1 LRASGVFLTPPGT
14 ADETEDT
21 MNSIDTNLAL
31 DYKTMTA
38 VLALGGEESLS
49 ILGAWNCMKTLARED
64 PEGCVRLMPGLSMD
78 MAALAGFLRCP
89 EALVE
94 KTVSV
99 FAKLRR
105 LTVKDGL
112 IRLPAL
118 GEKHNRNENQ
128 ELCESNRPVLQKK
141 AAAGAAR
148 NGNASGSSVSEEALA
163 RKREQWR
170 IRQANRRARLK
181 QAEASGSGNTV
192 TKRDRCDQRD
202 TMYDQRDMRDTQ
214 RDTTYDLRDT
224 QRDRRDTAPQ
234 IRTAT
239 AVTPMRDLRD
249 TRRDSR
255 DNTAIYNRNVNS
267 YHPLPA
273 SQAHKPV
280 SPYDQFI
287 PRNELPEE
295 DRNVIDTWNRLPLP
309 KYKGLFPDLRDKL
322 HYLLKHYGEATLCK
336 TIAGIADNAFLL
348 GKKFGKT
355 WSVSLGWLLDPE
367 HFANVLAGKYR
378 EGKYDS
384 GCGNAWHPGERLPF
398 YLPGE
403 GETRFTP
410 EEQEQAIRD
419 LYIPTTP
426 AQLKAAR
433 LVGLPGFRKET
444 A

>member
-1 LRASGVFLTPPGT
+1 MNTETSDQTLDFKTLTAIIT
-14 ADETEDT
+14 ANPDG
-21 MNSIDTNLAL
+21 IA
-31 DYKTMTA
+31 
-38 VLALGGEESLS
+38 

-78 MAALAGFLRCP
+78 TAALAGFLRCP

-118 GEKHNRNENQ
+118 GEEHNQNENQ

-141 AAAGAAR
+141 ATAGAAR
-148 NGNASGSSVSEEALA
+148 NGNGSGSSVSEEALA

-192 TKRDRCDQRD
+192 TKRDWRDRCDTKRDKRNVRDTQRDRCD
-202 TMYDQRDMRDTQ
+202 TMYDQRDN
-214 RDTTYDLRDT
+214 
-224 QRDRRDTAPQ
+224 QRDRRDTTYDQRDTMPDITTQ
-234 IRTAT
+234 SRKET
-239 AVTPMRDLRD
+239 AVTPMRDARRDRRD
-249 TRRDSR
+249 TTRDVR

-267 YHPLPA
+267 LHPLPA

-348 GKKFGKT
+348 GRKFGKT
-355 WSVSLGWLLDPE
+355 WSVSLGWLLEPE

-378 EGKYDS
+378 ENKYDS

-433 LVGLPGFRKET
+433 LVGLPGFREET

>member
-1 LRASGVFLTPPGT
+1 
-14 ADETEDT
+14 

-112 IRLPAL
+112 IRLQAL
-118 GEKHNRNENQ
+118 GDEHNRNENQ

-192 TKRDRCDQRD
+192 TKRDWRDQRD
-202 TMYDQRDMRDTQ
+202 SQRDTQ
-214 RDTTYDLRDT
+214 CDTTYDLRDT
-224 QRDRRDTAPQ
+224 QRDRCDTTYDLRDNQRDRRDTTTQ
-234 IRTAT
+234 SRTAT
-239 AVTPMRDLRD
+239 AVTPMCDLRD
-249 TRRDSR
+249 TQRDQR

-355 WSVSLGWLLDPE
+355 WSVSLGWLLEPE
-367 HFANVLAGKYR
+367 HFANVLAGKYW
-378 EGKYDS
+378 EGKYDNS
-384 GCGNAWHPGERLPF
+384 NGSAWHPGERLPF

>member
-1 LRASGVFLTPPGT
+1 MNTETSDQTLDFKTLTAIIT
-14 ADETEDT
+14 ANPDG
-21 MNSIDTNLAL
+21 IA
-31 DYKTMTA
+31 
-38 VLALGGEESLS
+38 

-118 GEKHNRNENQ
+118 GEEHNQNENQ

-141 AAAGAAR
+141 ATAGAAR
-148 NGNASGSSVSEEALA
+148 NGNGSGSSVSEEALA

-192 TKRDRCDQRD
+192 TKRDRRDQ
-202 TMYDQRDMRDTQ
+202 RDTQ
-214 RDTTYDLRDT
+214 RDNQRDLRDNQRDLRDS

-234 IRTAT
+234 SRTAT
-239 AVTPMRDLRD
+239 AVTPMCDLRD

-355 WSVSLGWLLDPE
+355 WSVSLGWLLEPE

-378 EGKYDS
+378 EGKYDNS
-384 GCGNAWHPGERLPF
+384 NGSTWHPGERLPF

-433 LVGLPGFRKET
+433 LVGLPGFREET

>member
-1 LRASGVFLTPPGT
+1 MNTETSDQTLDFKTLTAIIT
-14 ADETEDT
+14 ANPDG
-21 MNSIDTNLAL
+21 IA
-31 DYKTMTA
+31 
-38 VLALGGEESLS
+38 

-89 EALVE
+89 EALVK

-148 NGNASGSSVSEEALA
+148 NGNGSGSSVSEEALA

-192 TKRDRCDQRD
+192 TKRDWRDQRD
-202 TMYDQRDMRDTQ
+202 VRDNQRDTQ

-224 QRDRRDTAPQ
+224 QRDRCDTTYDLRDNQRDRRDITPQ
-234 IRTAT
+234 SRTAT
-239 AVTPMRDLRD
+239 AVTPMRDVHDSQRD
-249 TRRDSR
+249 MR

-267 YHPLPA
+267 YHPLHA

-336 TIAGIADNAFLL
+336 TIASIADNAFLL
-348 GKKFGKT
+348 GRKFGKT

-433 LVGLPGFRKET
+433 LVGLPGFREET

>member
-1 LRASGVFLTPPGT
+1 
-14 ADETEDT
+14 

-148 NGNASGSSVSEEALA
+148 NGNGSGSSVSEEALA

-192 TKRDRCDQRD
+192 TKRDR
-202 TMYDQRDMRDTQ
+202 
-214 RDTTYDLRDT
+214 
-224 QRDRRDTAPQ
+224 
-234 IRTAT
+234 
-239 AVTPMRDLRD
+239 RDLRD

-267 YHPLPA
+267 YHPLHA

-348 GKKFGKT
+348 GRKFGKT
-355 WSVSLGWLLDPE
+355 WSVSLGWLLEPE

-433 LVGLPGFRKET
+433 LVGLPGFREET

>member
-1 LRASGVFLTPPGT
+1 
-14 ADETEDT
+14 

-112 IRLPAL
+112 IRLQAL
-118 GEKHNRNENQ
+118 GEEHNRNENQ

-148 NGNASGSSVSEEALA
+148 NGNGSGSSVSEEALA

-192 TKRDRCDQRD
+192 TKRDWRDQRD
-202 TMYDQRDMRDTQ
+202 RCDTQRDMRDIALQ
-214 RDTTYDLRDT
+214 S
-224 QRDRRDTAPQ
+224 
-234 IRTAT
+234 RTET

-249 TRRDSR
+249 SQRDQR

-267 YHPLPA
+267 YHPLHA

-355 WSVSLGWLLDPE
+355 WSVSLGWLLEPE

-378 EGKYDS
+378 EGKYDNS
-384 GCGNAWHPGERLPF
+384 NGSTWHPGERLPF

>member
-1 LRASGVFLTPPGT
+1 
-14 ADETEDT
+14 

-141 AAAGAAR
+141 ATAGAAR
-148 NGNASGSSVSEEALA
+148 NGNGSGSSVSEEALA

-192 TKRDRCDQRD
+192 TKRDRRDQ
-202 TMYDQRDMRDTQ
+202 RDTQ
-214 RDTTYDLRDT
+214 RDNQRDLRDS
-224 QRDRRDTAPQ
+224 QCDRRDIAPQ
-234 IRTAT
+234 SRTET

-249 TRRDSR
+249 
-255 DNTAIYNRNVNS
+255 
-267 YHPLPA
+267 A

-355 WSVSLGWLLDPE
+355 WSVSLGWLLEPE

-378 EGKYDS
+378 EGKYDNS
-384 GCGNAWHPGERLPF
+384 NGSAWHPGERLPF

-410 EEQEQAIRD
+410 EEQEQAIHD

>member
-1 LRASGVFLTPPGT
+1 MDEMNTNMELDFKTRTAILTTNPDGV
-14 ADETEDT
+14 A
-21 MNSIDTNLAL
+21 I
-31 DYKTMTA
+31 
-38 VLALGGEESLS
+38 LS
-49 ILGAWNCMKTLARED
+49 AWGCMKTLARED

-112 IRLPAL
+112 IRLQAL
-118 GEKHNRNENQ
+118 GEEHNRNENQ

-148 NGNASGSSVSEEALA
+148 NGNGSGSSVSEEALA

-192 TKRDRCDQRD
+192 TKRDRRDQRD
-202 TMYDQRDMRDTQ
+202 TQRDQ
-214 RDTTYDLRDT
+214 RDTTYDLRDN
-224 QRDRRDTAPQ
+224 QRDRRDTALQ
-234 IRTAT
+234 SRTAT
-239 AVTPMRDLRD
+239 AVAPMRDLRD
-249 TRRDSR
+249 SQRDQR

-267 YHPLPA
+267 LHPLHA

-355 WSVSLGWLLDPE
+355 WSVSLGWLLEPE

-384 GCGNAWHPGERLPF
+384 GCGSTWHPGERLPF

-433 LVGLPGFRKET
+433 LVGLPGFREET

>member
-1 LRASGVFLTPPGT
+1 MNTETSDQTLDFKTLTAIIT
-14 ADETEDT
+14 ANPDG
-21 MNSIDTNLAL
+21 IA
-31 DYKTMTA
+31 
-38 VLALGGEESLS
+38 

-148 NGNASGSSVSEEALA
+148 NGNGSGSSVSEEALA

-192 TKRDRCDQRD
+192 TKRDRR
-202 TMYDQRDMRDTQ
+202 
-214 RDTTYDLRDT
+214 DLRDT
-224 QRDRRDTAPQ
+224 QRDRCDTTYDLRDNQRDRRDTTTQ
-234 IRTAT
+234 SRTET
-239 AVTPMRDLRD
+239 AVTPMCDLRD

-367 HFANVLAGKYR
+367 HFANVLTGKYR

-433 LVGLPGFRKET
+433 LVGLPGFREET

>member
-1 LRASGVFLTPPGT
+1 
-14 ADETEDT
+14 

-49 ILGAWNCMKTLARED
+49 ILGAWDCMKTLAQED

-94 KTVSV
+94 KTVSI

-105 LTVKDGL
+105 LTVKDGV
-112 IRLPAL
+112 IRLL
-118 GEKHNRNENQ
+118 SCKEEHD
-128 ELCESNRPVLQKK
+128 
-141 AAAGAAR
+141 
-148 NGNASGSSVSEEALA
+148 NASGSSVSEEALA

-202 TMYDQRDMRDTQ
+202 SQRDM
-214 RDTTYDLRDT
+214 RDTTYDLRDN
-224 QRDRRDTAPQ
+224 QRDSCDTMYDQRDLHDIALQ
-234 IRTAT
+234 SRTKT
-239 AVTPMRDLRD
+239 AVTPMRD
-249 TRRDSR
+249 RRDSQRDRR
-255 DNTAIYNRNVNS
+255 DNTAMYNRNVDS
-267 YHPLPA
+267 LHPLHA

-287 PRNELPEE
+287 PRNELSEE

-336 TIAGIADNAFLL
+336 TIAGIANNAFLL

-355 WSVSLGWLLDPE
+355 WSVSLGWLLEPE

-433 LVGLPGFRKET
+433 LVGLPGFREET

>member
-1 LRASGVFLTPPGT
+1 
-14 ADETEDT
+14 

-148 NGNASGSSVSEEALA
+148 NGNGSGSSVSEEALA

-192 TKRDRCDQRD
+192 TKRDWRDRCD

-214 RDTTYDLRDT
+214 RDVRDIAL
-224 QRDRRDTAPQ
+224 QS
-234 IRTAT
+234 RTAT
-239 AVTPMRDLRD
+239 AVAPMRDLRD

-267 YHPLPA
+267 YHPLHA

-355 WSVSLGWLLDPE
+355 WSVSLGWLLEPE

-378 EGKYDS
+378 EGKYDNS
-384 GCGNAWHPGERLPF
+384 NGSTWHPGERLPF

-433 LVGLPGFRKET
+433 LVGLPGFREET

>member
-1 LRASGVFLTPPGT
+1 MDEMNTNMELDFRTRTAILTSNPEGV
-14 ADETEDT
+14 A
-21 MNSIDTNLAL
+21 
-31 DYKTMTA
+31 
-38 VLALGGEESLS
+38 
-49 ILGAWNCMKTLARED
+49 ILGAWDCMKTLAQED

-94 KTVSV
+94 KTVSI

-105 LTVKDGL
+105 LTVKDGV
-112 IRLPAL
+112 IRLL
-118 GEKHNRNENQ
+118 SCKEEHD
-128 ELCESNRPVLQKK
+128 
-141 AAAGAAR
+141 
-148 NGNASGSSVSEEALA
+148 NASGSSVSEEALA

-181 QAEASGSGNTV
+181 QAEASGSGNIV

-202 TMYDQRDMRDTQ
+202 SQRDM
-214 RDTTYDLRDT
+214 RDTTYDLRDN
-224 QRDRRDTAPQ
+224 QRDSCDTMYDQRDLHDIALQ
-234 IRTAT
+234 SRTKT
-239 AVTPMRDLRD
+239 AVTPMRD
-249 TRRDSR
+249 RRDSQRDRR
-255 DNTAIYNRNVNS
+255 DNTAMYNRNVDS
-267 YHPLPA
+267 LHPLHA

-287 PRNELPEE
+287 PRNELSEE

-336 TIAGIADNAFLL
+336 TIAGIANNAFLL

-355 WSVSLGWLLDPE
+355 WSVSLGWLLEPE

-433 LVGLPGFRKET
+433 LVGLPGFREET

>member
-1 LRASGVFLTPPGT
+1 MNTETSDQTLDFKTLTAIIT
-14 ADETEDT
+14 ANPDG
-21 MNSIDTNLAL
+21 IA
-31 DYKTMTA
+31 
-38 VLALGGEESLS
+38 

-128 ELCESNRPVLQKK
+128 ELCESNRPVLQKN
-141 AAAGAAR
+141 ATAGAAR

-192 TKRDRCDQRD
+192 TKRDRRDQRD
-202 TMYDQRDMRDTQ
+202 VRDNQRDTQ
-214 RDTTYDLRDT
+214 RDTTYDLRDRCDT
-224 QRDRRDTAPQ
+224 QHDTTMQ
-234 IRTAT
+234 SRTET
-239 AVTPMRDLRD
+239 AVTPMCDP
-249 TRRDSR
+249 RDSQRDRR

-267 YHPLPA
+267 LHPLHA

-355 WSVSLGWLLDPE
+355 WSVSLGWLLEPE

-433 LVGLPGFRKET
+433 LVGLPGFREET

>member
-1 LRASGVFLTPPGT
+1 
-14 ADETEDT
+14 

-89 EALVE
+89 EALVK

-148 NGNASGSSVSEEALA
+148 NGNGSGSSVSEEALA

-192 TKRDRCDQRD
+192 TKRDWRDQRD
-202 TMYDQRDMRDTQ
+202 SQRDTQ
-214 RDTTYDLRDT
+214 RDRCDTTYDLRDRCDSL
-224 QRDRRDTAPQ
+224 RDITPQ
-234 IRTAT
+234 SRTAT
-239 AVTPMRDLRD
+239 AVTPMRDV
-249 TRRDSR
+249 RDSQRDMR

-267 YHPLPA
+267 YHPLHA

-355 WSVSLGWLLDPE
+355 WSVSLGWLLEPE

-433 LVGLPGFRKET
+433 LVGLPGFREET

>member
-1 LRASGVFLTPPGT
+1 
-14 ADETEDT
+14 

-78 MAALAGFLRCP
+78 TTALAGFLRCP

-148 NGNASGSSVSEEALA
+148 NGNGSGSSVSEEALA

-192 TKRDRCDQRD
+192 TKRDRRDQRD
-202 TMYDQRDMRDTQ
+202 VRDNQRDTQ

-224 QRDRRDTAPQ
+224 QRDRCDTTTQ
-234 IRTAT
+234 SRTAT
-239 AVTPMRDLRD
+239 AVAPMRDLRD
-249 TRRDSR
+249 SQRDSR

-348 GKKFGKT
+348 GRKFGKT
-355 WSVSLGWLLDPE
+355 WSVSLGWLLEPE

-433 LVGLPGFRKET
+433 LVGLPGFREET

>member
-1 LRASGVFLTPPGT
+1 MDEMNTNMELDFRTRTAILTSNPEGV
-14 ADETEDT
+14 A
-21 MNSIDTNLAL
+21 
-31 DYKTMTA
+31 
-38 VLALGGEESLS
+38 
-49 ILGAWNCMKTLARED
+49 ILGAWDCMKTLAQED

-94 KTVSV
+94 KTVSI

-105 LTVKDGL
+105 LTVKDGV
-112 IRLPAL
+112 IRLL
-118 GEKHNRNENQ
+118 SCKEEHD
-128 ELCESNRPVLQKK
+128 
-141 AAAGAAR
+141 
-148 NGNASGSSVSEEALA
+148 NASGSSVSEEALA

-202 TMYDQRDMRDTQ
+202 SQRDRRDNQRDSCDTMYDQRDLHDIALQ
-214 RDTTYDLRDT
+214 S
-224 QRDRRDTAPQ
+224 
-234 IRTAT
+234 RTKT
-239 AVTPMRDLRD
+239 AVTPMRD
-249 TRRDSR
+249 RRDSQRDRR
-255 DNTAIYNRNVNS
+255 DNTAMYNRNVDS
-267 YHPLPA
+267 LHPLHA

-287 PRNELPEE
+287 PRNELSEE

-355 WSVSLGWLLDPE
+355 WSVSLGWLLEPE

-433 LVGLPGFRKET
+433 LVGLPGFREET

>member
-1 LRASGVFLTPPGT
+1 MDEMNTNIELDFRTRTAILTSNPEGV
-14 ADETEDT
+14 A
-21 MNSIDTNLAL
+21 
-31 DYKTMTA
+31 
-38 VLALGGEESLS
+38 
-49 ILGAWNCMKTLARED
+49 ILGAWDCMKTLAQED

-94 KTVSV
+94 KTVSI

-105 LTVKDGL
+105 LTVKDGV
-112 IRLPAL
+112 IRLL
-118 GEKHNRNENQ
+118 SCKEEHD
-128 ELCESNRPVLQKK
+128 
-141 AAAGAAR
+141 
-148 NGNASGSSVSEEALA
+148 NASGSSVSEEALA

-202 TMYDQRDMRDTQ
+202 SQRDS
-214 RDTTYDLRDT
+214 
-224 QRDRRDTAPQ
+224 QRDRRD
-234 IRTAT
+234 
-239 AVTPMRDLRD
+239 
-249 TRRDSR
+249 
-255 DNTAIYNRNVNS
+255 NTAMYNRNVDS
-267 YHPLPA
+267 LHPLHA

-355 WSVSLGWLLDPE
+355 WSVSLGWLLEPE

-384 GCGNAWHPGERLPF
+384 GCGSTWHPGERLPF

-433 LVGLPGFRKET
+433 LVGLPGFREET

>member
-1 LRASGVFLTPPGT
+1 MNTETSDQTLDFKTLTAIIT
-14 ADETEDT
+14 ANPDG
-21 MNSIDTNLAL
+21 IA
-31 DYKTMTA
+31 
-38 VLALGGEESLS
+38 

-118 GEKHNRNENQ
+118 GEEHNQNENQ

-141 AAAGAAR
+141 ATAGAAR
-148 NGNASGSSVSEEALA
+148 NGNGSGSSVSEEALA

-192 TKRDRCDQRD
+192 TKRDRRDQ
-202 TMYDQRDMRDTQ
+202 RDTQ
-214 RDTTYDLRDT
+214 RDNQRDLRDNQRDLRDS

-239 AVTPMRDLRD
+239 AVTPMCDLRD

-355 WSVSLGWLLDPE
+355 WSVSLGWLLEPE

-433 LVGLPGFRKET
+433 LVGLPGFREET

>member
-1 LRASGVFLTPPGT
+1 
-14 ADETEDT
+14 

-89 EALVE
+89 EALVK

-99 FAKLRR
+99 FAKLRW

-148 NGNASGSSVSEEALA
+148 NGNGSGSSVSEEALA

-192 TKRDRCDQRD
+192 TKRDRRDQRD
-202 TMYDQRDMRDTQ
+202 VRDTQRDTQ
-214 RDTTYDLRDT
+214 RDTTYDLRDRCDT
-224 QRDRRDTAPQ
+224 QRDTTMQ
-234 IRTAT
+234 SRTET
-239 AVTPMRDLRD
+239 AVTPMCDP
-249 TRRDSR
+249 RDSQRDRR

-267 YHPLPA
+267 LHPLHA
-273 SQAHKPV
+273 SQAHKLV

-355 WSVSLGWLLDPE
+355 WSVSLGWLLEPE

-433 LVGLPGFRKET
+433 LVGLPGFREET

>member
-1 LRASGVFLTPPGT
+1 
-14 ADETEDT
+14 

-148 NGNASGSSVSEEALA
+148 NGNGSGSSVSEEALA

-192 TKRDRCDQRD
+192 TKRDRRDQRD
-202 TMYDQRDMRDTQ
+202 VRDNQ
-214 RDTTYDLRDT
+214 RDTTYDLRDRCDT
-224 QRDRRDTAPQ
+224 QRNTTMQ
-234 IRTAT
+234 SRTET
-239 AVTPMRDLRD
+239 AVTPMCDP
-249 TRRDSR
+249 RDSQRDRR

-267 YHPLPA
+267 LHPLHA
-273 SQAHKPV
+273 SQAHKLV

-348 GKKFGKT
+348 GRKFGKT

-433 LVGLPGFRKET
+433 LVGLPGFREET

>member
-1 LRASGVFLTPPGT
+1 MDEMNTNMELDFRTRTAILTSNPEGV
-14 ADETEDT
+14 A
-21 MNSIDTNLAL
+21 
-31 DYKTMTA
+31 
-38 VLALGGEESLS
+38 
-49 ILGAWNCMKTLARED
+49 ILGAWDCMKTLAQED

-94 KTVSV
+94 KTVSI

-105 LTVKDGL
+105 LTVKDGV
-112 IRLPAL
+112 IRLL
-118 GEKHNRNENQ
+118 SCKEEHD
-128 ELCESNRPVLQKK
+128 
-141 AAAGAAR
+141 
-148 NGNASGSSVSEEALA
+148 NASGSSVSEEALA

-202 TMYDQRDMRDTQ
+202 SQRDM
-214 RDTTYDLRDT
+214 RDTTYDLRDN
-224 QRDRRDTAPQ
+224 QRDSCDTMYDQRDLHDIALQSCTK
-234 IRTAT
+234 T
-239 AVTPMRDLRD
+239 AVTPMRD
-249 TRRDSR
+249 RRDSQRDRR
-255 DNTAIYNRNVNS
+255 DNTAMYNRNVDS
-267 YHPLPA
+267 LHPLHA

-287 PRNELPEE
+287 PRNELSEE

-336 TIAGIADNAFLL
+336 TIAGIANNAFLL

-355 WSVSLGWLLDPE
+355 WSVSLGWLLEPE

-433 LVGLPGFRKET
+433 LVGLPGFREET

>member
-1 LRASGVFLTPPGT
+1 MNTETSDQTLDFKTLTAIIT
-14 ADETEDT
+14 ANPDG
-21 MNSIDTNLAL
+21 IA
-31 DYKTMTA
+31 
-38 VLALGGEESLS
+38 

-89 EALVE
+89 EALVK

-148 NGNASGSSVSEEALA
+148 NGNGSGSSVSEEALA

-192 TKRDRCDQRD
+192 TKRDRRDQRD
-202 TMYDQRDMRDTQ
+202 VRDNQRDTQ
-214 RDTTYDLRDT
+214 RDTTYDLRDRCDT
-224 QRDRRDTAPQ
+224 QRDTTMQ
-234 IRTAT
+234 SRTET
-239 AVTPMRDLRD
+239 AVTPMCDP
-249 TRRDSR
+249 RDSQRDRR

-267 YHPLPA
+267 LHPLHA

-355 WSVSLGWLLDPE
+355 WSVSLGWLLEPE

-384 GCGNAWHPGERLPF
+384 GCGSTWHPGERLPF

-433 LVGLPGFRKET
+433 LVGLPGFREET

>member
-1 LRASGVFLTPPGT
+1 
-14 ADETEDT
+14 

-78 MAALAGFLRCP
+78 MSALAGFLRCP

-148 NGNASGSSVSEEALA
+148 NGNGSGSSVSEEALA

-192 TKRDRCDQRD
+192 TKRDR
-202 TMYDQRDMRDTQ
+202 
-214 RDTTYDLRDT
+214 
-224 QRDRRDTAPQ
+224 
-234 IRTAT
+234 
-239 AVTPMRDLRD
+239 RDLRD

-355 WSVSLGWLLDPE
+355 WSVSLGWLLEPE

-378 EGKYDS
+378 EGKYDN

-433 LVGLPGFRKET
+433 LVGLPGFREET

>member
-1 LRASGVFLTPPGT
+1 MDEMNTNMELDFRTRTAILTSNPEGV
-14 ADETEDT
+14 A
-21 MNSIDTNLAL
+21 
-31 DYKTMTA
+31 
-38 VLALGGEESLS
+38 
-49 ILGAWNCMKTLARED
+49 ILGAWDCMKTLAQED

-94 KTVSV
+94 KTVSI

-105 LTVKDGL
+105 LTVKDGV
-112 IRLPAL
+112 IRLL
-118 GEKHNRNENQ
+118 SCKEEHD
-128 ELCESNRPVLQKK
+128 
-141 AAAGAAR
+141 
-148 NGNASGSSVSEEALA
+148 NASGSSVSEEALA

-202 TMYDQRDMRDTQ
+202 NQRDM
-214 RDTTYDLRDT
+214 RDTTYDLRDN
-224 QRDRRDTAPQ
+224 QRDSCDTMYDQRDLHDIALQ
-234 IRTAT
+234 SRTKT
-239 AVTPMRDLRD
+239 AVTPMRDR
-249 TRRDSR
+249 R
-255 DNTAIYNRNVNS
+255 DNTAMYNRNVDS
-267 YHPLPA
+267 LHPLHA

-287 PRNELPEE
+287 PRNELSEE

-336 TIAGIADNAFLL
+336 TIAGIANNAFLL

-355 WSVSLGWLLDPE
+355 WSVSLGWLLEPE

-433 LVGLPGFRKET
+433 LVGLPGFREET

>member
-1 LRASGVFLTPPGT
+1 
-14 ADETEDT
+14 

-89 EALVE
+89 EALVK

-99 FAKLRR
+99 FAKLRW

-148 NGNASGSSVSEEALA
+148 NGNGSGSSVSEEALA

-192 TKRDRCDQRD
+192 TKRDRRDQRD
-202 TMYDQRDMRDTQ
+202 VRDTQ
-214 RDTTYDLRDT
+214 RDTTYDLRDRCDT
-224 QRDRRDTAPQ
+224 QRDTTMQ
-234 IRTAT
+234 SRTET
-239 AVTPMRDLRD
+239 AVTPMCDLRD

-355 WSVSLGWLLDPE
+355 WSVSLGWLLEPE

-433 LVGLPGFRKET
+433 LVGLPGFREET

>member
-1 LRASGVFLTPPGT
+1 MDEMNTNMELDFRTRTAILTSNPEGV
-14 ADETEDT
+14 A
-21 MNSIDTNLAL
+21 
-31 DYKTMTA
+31 
-38 VLALGGEESLS
+38 
-49 ILGAWNCMKTLARED
+49 ILGAWDCMKTLAQED

-94 KTVSV
+94 KTVSI

-105 LTVKDGL
+105 LTVKDGV
-112 IRLPAL
+112 IRLL
-118 GEKHNRNENQ
+118 SCKEEHD
-128 ELCESNRPVLQKK
+128 
-141 AAAGAAR
+141 
-148 NGNASGSSVSEEALA
+148 NASGSSVSEEALA

-202 TMYDQRDMRDTQ
+202 SQRDL
-214 RDTTYDLRDT
+214 RDTTYDLRDN
-224 QRDRRDTAPQ
+224 QRDSCDTMYDQRDLHDIALQ
-234 IRTAT
+234 SRTKT
-239 AVTPMRDLRD
+239 AVTPMRD
-249 TRRDSR
+249 RRDSQRDRR
-255 DNTAIYNRNVNS
+255 DNTAMYNRNVDS
-267 YHPLPA
+267 LHPLHA

-287 PRNELPEE
+287 PRNELSEE

-336 TIAGIADNAFLL
+336 TIAGIANNAFLL

-355 WSVSLGWLLDPE
+355 WSVSLGWLLEPE

-433 LVGLPGFRKET
+433 LVGLPGFREET

>member
-1 LRASGVFLTPPGT
+1 MDEMNTNMELDFRTRTAILTSNPEGV
-14 ADETEDT
+14 A
-21 MNSIDTNLAL
+21 
-31 DYKTMTA
+31 
-38 VLALGGEESLS
+38 
-49 ILGAWNCMKTLARED
+49 ILGAWDCMKTLAQED

-94 KTVSV
+94 KTVSI

-105 LTVKDGL
+105 LTVKDGV
-112 IRLPAL
+112 IRLL
-118 GEKHNRNENQ
+118 SCKEEHD
-128 ELCESNRPVLQKK
+128 
-141 AAAGAAR
+141 
-148 NGNASGSSVSEEALA
+148 NASGSSVSEEALA

-202 TMYDQRDMRDTQ
+202 SQRDMRDT
-214 RDTTYDLRDT
+214 TYDLHDIAL
-224 QRDRRDTAPQ
+224 QS
-234 IRTAT
+234 RTKT
-239 AVTPMRDLRD
+239 AVTPMRD
-249 TRRDSR
+249 RRDSQRDRR
-255 DNTAIYNRNVNS
+255 DNTAMYNRNVDS
-267 YHPLPA
+267 LHPLHA

-287 PRNELPEE
+287 PRNELSEE

-355 WSVSLGWLLDPE
+355 WSVSLGWLLEPE

-433 LVGLPGFRKET
+433 LVGLPGFREET

>member
-1 LRASGVFLTPPGT
+1 MDEMNTNMELDFRTRTAILTSNPEGV
-14 ADETEDT
+14 A
-21 MNSIDTNLAL
+21 
-31 DYKTMTA
+31 
-38 VLALGGEESLS
+38 
-49 ILGAWNCMKTLARED
+49 ILGAWDCMKTLAQED

-94 KTVSV
+94 KTVSI

-105 LTVKDGL
+105 LTVKDGV
-112 IRLPAL
+112 IRLL
-118 GEKHNRNENQ
+118 SCKEEHD
-128 ELCESNRPVLQKK
+128 
-141 AAAGAAR
+141 
-148 NGNASGSSVSEEALA
+148 NASGSSVSEEALA

-202 TMYDQRDMRDTQ
+202 SQRDM
-214 RDTTYDLRDT
+214 RDTTYDLRDN
-224 QRDRRDTAPQ
+224 QRDSCDTMYDQRDLHDIALQ
-234 IRTAT
+234 SRTKT
-239 AVTPMRDLRD
+239 AVTPMRD
-249 TRRDSR
+249 RRDSQR
-255 DNTAIYNRNVNS
+255 DNTAMYNRNVDS
-267 YHPLPA
+267 LHPLHA

-287 PRNELPEE
+287 PRNELSEE

-355 WSVSLGWLLDPE
+355 WSVSLGWLLEPE

-433 LVGLPGFRKET
+433 LVGLPGFREET

>member
-1 LRASGVFLTPPGT
+1 
-14 ADETEDT
+14 

-118 GEKHNRNENQ
+118 GEEHNQNENQ

-141 AAAGAAR
+141 ATAGAAR
-148 NGNASGSSVSEEALA
+148 NGNGSGSSVSEEALA

-192 TKRDRCDQRD
+192 TKRDRRDQ
-202 TMYDQRDMRDTQ
+202 RDTQ
-214 RDTTYDLRDT
+214 RDLRDS

-234 IRTAT
+234 SRTAT
-239 AVTPMRDLRD
+239 AVTPMCDLRD

-355 WSVSLGWLLDPE
+355 WSVSLGWLLEPE

-378 EGKYDS
+378 EGKYDNS
-384 GCGNAWHPGERLPF
+384 NGSTWHPGERLPF

-433 LVGLPGFRKET
+433 LVGLPGFREET

>member
-1 LRASGVFLTPPGT
+1 
-14 ADETEDT
+14 

-141 AAAGAAR
+141 ATAGAAR
-148 NGNASGSSVSEEALA
+148 NGNGSGSSVSEEALA

-192 TKRDRCDQRD
+192 TKRDWRDRCD

-214 RDTTYDLRDT
+214 RDVRDIAL
-224 QRDRRDTAPQ
+224 QS
-234 IRTAT
+234 RTAT
-239 AVTPMRDLRD
+239 AVAPMRDL
-249 TRRDSR
+249 R

-355 WSVSLGWLLDPE
+355 WSVSLGWLLEPE

>member
-1 LRASGVFLTPPGT
+1 
-14 ADETEDT
+14 

-89 EALVE
+89 EALVK

-148 NGNASGSSVSEEALA
+148 NGNGSGSSVSEEALA

-192 TKRDRCDQRD
+192 TKRDRRDQRD
-202 TMYDQRDMRDTQ
+202 VRDNQRDTQ
-214 RDTTYDLRDT
+214 RDTTYDLRDRCDSL
-224 QRDRRDTAPQ
+224 RDITPQ
-234 IRTAT
+234 SRTAT
-239 AVTPMRDLRD
+239 AVTPMRD
-249 TRRDSR
+249 TRRDQR

-267 YHPLPA
+267 YHPLHA

-355 WSVSLGWLLDPE
+355 WSVSLGWLLEPE

-433 LVGLPGFRKET
+433 LVGLPGFREET

>member
-1 LRASGVFLTPPGT
+1 
-14 ADETEDT
+14 

-89 EALVE
+89 EALVK

-148 NGNASGSSVSEEALA
+148 NGNGSGSSVSEEALA

-192 TKRDRCDQRD
+192 TKRDWRDQRD
-202 TMYDQRDMRDTQ
+202 RCDTQRDMRDIALQ
-214 RDTTYDLRDT
+214 S
-224 QRDRRDTAPQ
+224 
-234 IRTAT
+234 RTET

-249 TRRDSR
+249 SQRDQR

-267 YHPLPA
+267 YHPLHA

-355 WSVSLGWLLDPE
+355 WSVSLGWLLEPE

-378 EGKYDS
+378 EGKYDNS
-384 GCGNAWHPGERLPF
+384 NGSTWHPGERLPF

-433 LVGLPGFRKET
+433 LVGLPGFREET

>member
-1 LRASGVFLTPPGT
+1 
-14 ADETEDT
+14 

-78 MAALAGFLRCP
+78 TTALAGFLRCP

-128 ELCESNRPVLQKK
+128 ELCESNRPVLQKN
-141 AAAGAAR
+141 AMAGAAR
-148 NGNASGSSVSEEALA
+148 NGNGSGSSVTEEALA
-163 RKREQWR
+163 RKREQNR

-192 TKRDRCDQRD
+192 TKRDRCDLRD
-202 TMYDQRDMRDTQ
+202 TKRDKRNVRDTQ
-214 RDTTYDLRDT
+214 RDAM
-224 QRDRRDTAPQ
+224 RDRERDITPQ
-234 IRTAT
+234 SRTET
-239 AVTPMRDLRD
+239 AVTSMRDVRDSQRDLRD
-249 TRRDSR
+249 NR
-255 DNTAIYNRNVNS
+255 AIFNRNVNS
-267 YHPLPA
+267 LHPLPA

-355 WSVSLGWLLDPE
+355 WSVSLGWLLEPE

-378 EGKYDS
+378 EGKYDNS
-384 GCGNAWHPGERLPF
+384 NGSAWHPGERLPF

-410 EEQEQAIRD
+410 EEQEQAIHD

>member
-1 LRASGVFLTPPGT
+1 MNTETSDQTLDFKTLTAIIT
-14 ADETEDT
+14 ANPDG
-21 MNSIDTNLAL
+21 IA
-31 DYKTMTA
+31 
-38 VLALGGEESLS
+38 

-89 EALVE
+89 EALVK

-148 NGNASGSSVSEEALA
+148 NGNGSGSSVSEEALT

-192 TKRDRCDQRD
+192 TKRDRRDQRD
-202 TMYDQRDMRDTQ
+202 VRDTQRDTQ
-214 RDTTYDLRDT
+214 RDTTYDLRYRCDT
-224 QRDRRDTAPQ
+224 QRDTTMQ
-234 IRTAT
+234 SRTET
-239 AVTPMRDLRD
+239 AVTPMCDP
-249 TRRDSR
+249 RDSQRDRR

-267 YHPLPA
+267 LHPLHA

-355 WSVSLGWLLDPE
+355 WSVSLGWLLEPE

-433 LVGLPGFRKET
+433 LVGLPGFREET

>member
-1 LRASGVFLTPPGT
+1 
-14 ADETEDT
+14 

-192 TKRDRCDQRD
+192 TKRDWRDRCD

-214 RDTTYDLRDT
+214 RDVRDIAL
-224 QRDRRDTAPQ
+224 QS
-234 IRTAT
+234 RTAT
-239 AVTPMRDLRD
+239 DVTSMRDV
-249 TRRDSR
+249 RDSQRDQR

-267 YHPLPA
+267 LHPLHA
-273 SQAHKPV
+273 SQVHKLV

-355 WSVSLGWLLDPE
+355 WSVSLGWLLEPE

-433 LVGLPGFRKET
+433 LVGLPGFREET